1 MHHFRTNPKS
11 LTFNPKPS
19 TLNQYPMCY
28 HLKTKHGNTEAVID
42 DNCGISKF
50 YSIAETLTRELKID
64 FLNQEDDAVDLDW
77 DFIYKSQVL
86 TLHYNVFN
94 GVSVYPQHVKSI
106 LHENNMVLEI
116 ADFLERRA
124 Y

>member
-1 MHHFRTNPKS
+1 
-11 LTFNPKPS
+11 
-19 TLNQYPMCY
+19 MCY

-50 YSIAETLTRELKID
+50 YAIAETLSSELKVN
-64 FLNQEDDAVDLDW
+64 FMNQVDDKDTLDW
-77 DFIYKSQVL
+77 DFRYKNQVL

-94 GVSVYPQHVKSI
+94 GVSVYPLHVKSI
-106 LHENNMVLEI
+106 LQENNIVLEV
-116 ADFLERRA
+116 AHFLESRA

>member
-1 MHHFRTNPKS
+1 
-11 LTFNPKPS
+11 
-19 TLNQYPMCY
+19 MCY

-50 YSIAETLTRELKID
+50 YAIADTLSTELKVD
-64 FLNQEDDAVDLDW
+64 FLNQVDDTDSLDW
-77 DFIYKSQVL
+77 DFKYKNQVL

-94 GVSVYPQHVKSI
+94 GVSVFPQHVKSI
-106 LHENNMVLEI
+106 LLENNAVLEI
-116 ADFLERRA
+116 AHFLERRA